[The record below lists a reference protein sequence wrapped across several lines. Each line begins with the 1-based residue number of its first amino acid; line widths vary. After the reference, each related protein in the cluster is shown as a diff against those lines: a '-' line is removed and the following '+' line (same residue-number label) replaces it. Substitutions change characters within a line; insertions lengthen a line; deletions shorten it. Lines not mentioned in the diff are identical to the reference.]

1 MRKFFA
7 IFAWLEIILGLA
19 MLWMTFDVGLR
30 ATGPFFG
37 ALIVLIG
44 IVLLYG
50 LLIYALVGW
59 FIDRQHWPW
68 YVITLVVTLIY
79 NVLAWSFPKIMVQR
93 WATYPFPMLTL
104 IIGCL
109 MAWIAWREQG
119 VTHKSV

>member
-30 ATGPFFG
+30 VTGPFFG

-68 YVITLVVTLIY
+68 YVVTLVVTLIY
-79 NVLAWSFPKIMVQR
+79 NVLAWSLPGRKSRRPGQR
-93 WATYPFPMLTL
+93 AGPLQPSRSAGR
-104 IIGCL
+104 I
-109 MAWIAWREQG
+109 
-119 VTHKSV
+119 